1 MTRVIDD
8 QRDFYSLNNW
18 QTEKERN
25 YIKTKEDDMLQQ
37 RYGSRRDKKFTLD
50 FSGPSTPTPSLS
62 CLLLNLIT
70 GRRVFEDE
78 VRETFNPEDDPV
90 LKQLQK
96 DASKVNPKVQ
106 HAIDANPNV
115 TVHKPKVCLGND

>member
-1 MTRVIDD
+1 LI
-8 QRDFYSLNNW
+8 L
-18 QTEKERN
+18 
-25 YIKTKEDDMLQQ
+25 TK
-37 RYGSRRDKKFTLD
+37 
-50 FSGPSTPTPSLS
+50 
-62 CLLLNLIT
+62 

-96 DASKVNPKVQ
+96 DASKVNLNAKVQ

-115 TVHKPKVCLGND
+115 TAHKPKVCLGNYQKYNLINLIAFSSST

>member
-1 MTRVIDD
+1 
-8 QRDFYSLNNW
+8 
-18 QTEKERN
+18 
-25 YIKTKEDDMLQQ
+25 
-37 RYGSRRDKKFTLD
+37 
-50 FSGPSTPTPSLS
+50 
-62 CLLLNLIT
+62 LIT

-115 TVHKPKVCLGND
+115 TVHNPKVCLGNAQQQTSN

>member
-18 QTEKERN
+18 QSEKERN

-50 FSGPSTPTPSLS
+50 FSGPSTPPHTIYIFCIVSDHRKKS
-62 CLLLNLIT
+62 
-70 GRRVFEDE
+70 V
-78 VRETFNPEDDPV
+78 
-90 LKQLQK
+90 
-96 DASKVNPKVQ
+96 
-106 HAIDANPNV
+106 
-115 TVHKPKVCLGND
+115 